1 MTSTSTAPTALEA
14 PVPGLPDAV
23 IPTEPEKLSEPRPR
37 RRRSRFPGPE
47 PHPASDPPE
56 SRPQVAWVGAPGPL
70 RELVRDHAT
79 AVGAELCD
87 GAAHGAAHC
96 VVADAAA
103 LEQGARA
110 LGGDRRPLLVVTPSG
125 ELPAALWPLALE
137 AGARAVL
144 PLPERSEELL
154 SRLADLARPHTATL
168 LIGVTGGSGGA
179 GSSSFAARLAAAARP
194 HGPVTLIDADPLG
207 GGLDLLVEAPTAE
220 GIGWSE
226 AAGLGPDDGKALREG
241 LPPVDE
247 VRLLVS
253 QEDPG
258 PEPATL
264 SRALAALSPLGGTVI
279 VDLSTEMVHVA
290 AEHLDHLL
298 VVVPTTDHAV
308 RSTARRLRSWHLP
321 EDLVQLVVRRSGE
334 LSVRE
339 VCEDLSVPLAATFR
353 DSSRGT
359 VPLLDVRRRG
369 ADRAARSLMAALSGE
384 AGS

>member
-1 MTSTSTAPTALEA
+1 MTSTSTVPTALED

-23 IPTEPEKLSEPRPR
+23 IPTEPEKRSEARPR

-47 PHPASDPPE
+47 PRTPSDRPE
-56 SRPQVAWVGAPGPL
+56 GRPQVAWVGPAGPL

-79 AVGAELCD
+79 AVGAELGD
-87 GAAHGAAHC
+87 GAAHGPAHC

-103 LEQGARA
+103 LEKGARA
-110 LGGDRRPLLVVTPSG
+110 LGSDRRPLLVVTSD
-125 ELPAALWPLALE
+125 EDLPAALWPLALE

-154 SRLADLARPHTATL
+154 SRLADLARPRTATL
-168 LIGVTGGSGGA
+168 MVGVTGGSGGA

-207 GGLDLLVEAPTAE
+207 GGLDLLVEASTAQ

-226 AAGLGPDDGKALREG
+226 AGGLGPDDGKALREG
-241 LPPVDE
+241 LPSVDE
-247 VRLLVS
+247 VHLLVA

-258 PEPATL
+258 PAPAEL
-264 SRALAALSPLGGTVI
+264 SRALAALSPLGGIVI
-279 VDLSTEMVHVA
+279 VDLSTEMVPMA

-298 VVVPTTDHAV
+298 LVVPAADHAV
-308 RSTARRLRSWHLP
+308 RSAARRLRSWQLP
-321 EDLVQLVVRRSGE
+321 EDLARLVVRRSGD
-334 LSVRE
+334 LTVRE
-339 VCEDLSVPLAATFR
+339 VCEDLSLPMAAAFR
-353 DSSRGT
+353 DSSPGT

-369 ADRAARSLMAALSGE
+369 ADRAARSVMGALSGE
-384 AGS
+384 ARS